1 VHSTGHGN
9 AGELVWINKK
19 IKPKYFMPAYG
30 FHSMIRCHAD
40 AVIEAGYPKKNIV
53 LPDNGMVIEISNGGR
68 SINKSKKKVSSGIV
82 MIDGL
87 GAGDVKEVVVRDRR
101 ALANDGM
108 FVIVAVIDIKTGK
121 VKKSPDIISRGFV
134 YLKESQDLLNQTRLL
149 VKKTVEDSI
158 GDMHPINFDYV
169 KNNLREKIG
178 RFLYQQT
185 KKRPM
190 ILPVIL
196 EV

>member
-1 VHSTGHGN
+1 
-9 AGELVWINKK
+9 
-19 IKPKYFMPAYG
+19 
-30 FHSMIRCHAD
+30 
-40 AVIEAGYPKKNIV
+40 
-53 LPDNGMVIEISNGGR
+53 
-68 SINKSKKKVSSGIV
+68 
-82 MIDGL
+82 
-87 GAGDVKEVVVRDRR
+87 
-101 ALANDGM
+101 M
-108 FVIVAVIDIKTGK
+108 FVIVAVIDIKSGK

-158 GDMHPINFDYV
+158 GNMHPINFDYV
-169 KNNLREKIG
+169 KNNVRDRIG
-178 RFLYQQT
+178 KFLYQQT